1 MTLLK
6 EIFEAEARIR
16 TYIKETTLEYSP
28 TLSKMGD
35 CHVYLK
41 LENQQE
47 TSSFKIRGAMN
58 SLIFLSTKEGKSNFI
73 TASSGNHGA
82 AFAHGIAK
90 LGLKGTIFLPE
101 NASPV
106 KIEALKKQ
114 AVETKLFGYDCVQA
128 ETFARKYAED
138 NSLPF
143 ISPYNDLKII
153 AGQGT
158 IGIEIENQ
166 LGKPDYVLVPVGGGG
181 LISGIAGY
189 LKNKFEEVTIFGC
202 QPINSRVMYESIKAG
217 KIIDHE
223 SQPTLSDGTAG
234 GIEPDSITFTYCQN
248 YVDDYILVSEEE
260 IKNALKLL
268 FEEHKMIVEGA
279 AVLTIA
285 SFIQKVETFQGSKVV
300 LLISGSKIST
310 EEFKEIVSK

>member
-1 MTLLK
+1 MTLLE
-6 EIFEAEARIR
+6 EILEAEVRIR
-16 TYIKETTLEYSP
+16 PYIKETALEYSP
-28 TLSKMGD
+28 ILSKMGN
-35 CHVYLK
+35 CQVYLK

-47 TSSFKIRGAMN
+47 TGSFKIRGAMN
-58 SLIFLSTKEGKSNFI
+58 SLIFLSETKSKNYFI
-73 TASSGNHGA
+73 TASSGNHGV
-82 AFAHGIAK
+82 AFTHGVNK

-106 KIEALKKQ
+106 KVKALKDQKI
-114 AVETKLFGYDCVQA
+114 EITLHGNDCVQA
-128 ETFARKYAED
+128 EMYARKYAEN
-138 NSLPF
+138 NSMDF

-166 LGKPDYVLVPVGGGG
+166 LGVPDYVLVPVGGGG

-189 LKNKFEEVTIFGC
+189 LKNKFEEVKIFGC
-202 QPINSRVMYESIKAG
+202 QPINSPVMYESIKAG
-217 KIIDHE
+217 KIIDYE

-234 GIEPDSITFTYCQN
+234 GIEPNSITFNYCQN

-260 IKNALKLL
+260 IKNALRLL
-268 FEEHKMIVEGA
+268 YEEHKMMVEGA

-285 SFIQKVETFQGSKVV
+285 AFIQKIKVFQGSKVV

-310 EEFKEIVSK
+310 DDFKKIVDQ